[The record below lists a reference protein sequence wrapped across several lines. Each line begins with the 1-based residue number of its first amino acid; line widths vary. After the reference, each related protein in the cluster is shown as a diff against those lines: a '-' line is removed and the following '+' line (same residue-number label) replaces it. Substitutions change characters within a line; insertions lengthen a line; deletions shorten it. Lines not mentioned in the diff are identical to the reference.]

1 MPQQRILTVA
11 AAALCALA
19 EPTLAQG
26 ALKPLEAVVVNPV
39 SRPVPVTVIE
49 PATPAKPQVVCRL
62 GLPQGFGGSPITRI
76 SAAPPLSDA
85 LFCPAGVSRID
96 VQRIVLES
104 AVPQHQVMLALGTPQ
119 MGPPPVERM
128 IGAVSDGSPD
138 LSLAHPVRIDLT
150 SAEYIHMRQICSS
163 GMASVSVECGGWA
176 YLIGT
181 PVSN

>member
-1 MPQQRILTVA
+1 MPQQPILIIAV
-11 AAALCALA
+11 AALCSLA
-19 EPTLAQG
+19 EPALAQG

-39 SRPVPVTVIE
+39 SRPVPVTVIA
-49 PATPAKPQVVCRL
+49 PATPEKPLVICRL
-62 GLPQGFGGSPITRI
+62 LLPQGFGGTPISRI
-76 SAAPPLSDA
+76 SAAPPIAQA

-104 AVPQHQVMLALGTPQ
+104 SVPQHQVMLALGVPQ

-128 IGAVSDGSPD
+128 IGAVSAGSPD
-138 LSLAHPVRIDLT
+138 LSLAIPVRIDVT

-163 GMASVSVECGGWA
+163 GIASLAGECGGWA

-181 PVSN
+181 PVN